1 MSFKLSTEERIRIV
15 LLFGKFECFNEV
27 RRQWSNH
34 FSSQAPDER
43 TISNIV
49 TKFKQTG
56 SVLDLPRSGRS
67 RSVRTQETIKKV
79 ENLIQDRPNI
89 SVSSGA
95 LGLEISRSSFYR
107 TIKELGFRPF
117 KPCAAI
123 DLSDDDFD
131 RRQEFCES
139 MIDRIKAEPGILD
152 KIIWSD
158 ESEFKLNGTIN
169 RHNCR
174 YWASTNPHELLR
186 RSQYAEGIMVWCG
199 ITSSGIIGPYF
210 FEENVTGISY
220 LKMLQDYVWPQVKQ
234 KRMYFQQDGAPA
246 HYSLQVREWLDK
258 KFPNRWIGRRGP
270 IEWPARSPDLT
281 PPDFFLW
288 GYLKN
293 IIYKD
298 KPSNPTELRNRIAT
312 ACAEI
317 DNIMCDHV
325 CKSVVKRF
333 ERCRDAGGAQ
343 QF

>member
-1 MSFKLSTEERIRIV
+1 MSFKLSTEERIQIV

-139 MIDRIKAEPGILD
+139 MIDRIKV
-152 KIIWSD
+152 
-158 ESEFKLNGTIN
+158 GT
-169 RHNCR
+169 
-174 YWASTNPHELLR
+174 YTYE
-186 RSQYAEGIMVWCG
+186 
-199 ITSSGIIGPYF
+199 
-210 FEENVTGISY
+210 
-220 LKMLQDYVWPQVKQ
+220 
-234 KRMYFQQDGAPA
+234 
-246 HYSLQVREWLDK
+246 
-258 KFPNRWIGRRGP
+258 
-270 IEWPARSPDLT
+270 T
-281 PPDFFLW
+281 P
-288 GYLKN
+288 
-293 IIYKD
+293 
-298 KPSNPTELRNRIAT
+298 
-312 ACAEI
+312 
-317 DNIMCDHV
+317 
-325 CKSVVKRF
+325 CK
-333 ERCRDAGGAQ
+333 
-343 QF
+343 